1 MPRVVFTEPI
11 CTSHEVT
18 RAFLLSE
25 HHEWHIVKKYLNTN
39 CVLRLYHTLIHFY
52 RWVFFSLMCCW
63 LNWVNGRRLLMENYY
78 LFHFLRQKKL
88 NLNSLFCSDITT
100 TLNAIW
106 QKIVC
111 PWKSAELT
119 FFVRRWT
126 YLTGDGNS
134 NFPIEREE
142 RHVCVQQLYK
152 TPLTLS
158 LQWDNNYL
166 FWIQTKCENNQVTTK
181 TTSISLA
188 WQQN

>member
-1 MPRVVFTEPI
+1 MRRFATDKMCDLFHIAQELRTLMVGWMYIFTIIGISVNTPDLINRYVFLSQRLMVPYK
-11 CTSHEVT
+11 
-18 RAFLLSE
+18 LL
-25 HHEWHIVKKYLNTN
+25 
-39 CVLRLYHTLIHFY
+39 FY
-52 RWVFFSLMCCW
+52 MR
-63 LNWVNGRRLLMENYY
+63 MENYY

-142 RHVCVQQLYK
+142 RHVC
-152 TPLTLS
+152 
-158 LQWDNNYL
+158 
-166 FWIQTKCENNQVTTK
+166 TT
-181 TTSISLA
+181 IV
-188 WQQN
+188 